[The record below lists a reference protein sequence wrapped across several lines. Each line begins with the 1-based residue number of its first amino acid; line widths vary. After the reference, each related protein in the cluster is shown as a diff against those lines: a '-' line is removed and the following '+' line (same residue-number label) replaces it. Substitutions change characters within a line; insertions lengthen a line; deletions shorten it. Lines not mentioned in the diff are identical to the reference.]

1 MAKFLESL
9 KKSKLKVDRV
19 FLILIIILVVVG
31 ILIFLSAAL
40 GILPNNELKFFSI
53 IKSQVF
59 YVFIFGF
66 LALFIGS
73 KIDYK
78 YYKKYSIILFILALL
93 FTLTVFIPG
102 LGFDY
107 NGAHRWIDIFGL
119 SFQPS
124 ETLKFTSVVLIA
136 AYASKYSKQFN
147 KIKIGLLPFLAFVI
161 LVGVI
166 LLLQPDFGTFLV
178 VLTPAFAVYFIGGAK
193 MRDVLILIITGVLA
207 FIILIQARPYMKE
220 RVLTFIEPNRESL
233 GAGYHLNQSLIAI
246 GSGGMFGRGVGQSI
260 QKFNYL
266 PEQISDSIFA
276 VYAEELGF
284 IGSVLFLTLFL
295 IIIMRGIFISRR
307 VNDSFGKLLTIG
319 IISTFF
325 FQMALNIGSAVGLTP
340 LTGVPLPLISKGG
353 TSLIFL
359 MFELGVLLNISKYK
373 VII

>member
-1 MAKFLESL
+1 MAKVFGNL
-9 KKSKLKVDRV
+9 KSKLRIDKV
-19 FLILIIILVVVG
+19 FLILIIILVIVG
-31 ILIFLSAAL
+31 ILTFLSAAL
-40 GILPNNELKFFSI
+40 GILPNNELKFFSV
-53 IKSQVF
+53 IKTQVF

-66 LALFIGS
+66 LALFIGT

-78 YYKKYSIILFILALL
+78 YYKKYSIILFVLALL

-102 LGFDY
+102 LGFYY

-124 ETLKFTSVVLIA
+124 EILKFASVVLIA
-136 AYASKYSKQFN
+136 AYCSKYSKQFKN
-147 KIKIGLLPFLAFVI
+147 IKIGFLPFLIFVI
-161 LVGVI
+161 LIGTV

-178 VLTPAFAVYFIGGAK
+178 VLVPAFIVYFVGGAK
-193 MRDVLILIITGVLA
+193 MGDVFILIISGILL
-207 FIILIQARPYMKE
+207 FLLLIQARPYMKE

-284 IGSVLFLTLFL
+284 VGSVLFLALFF
-295 IIIMRGIFISRR
+295 IIIMRGIFIARR
-307 VNDSFGKLLTIG
+307 VNDSFGKLLIIG

-325 FQMALNIGSAVGLTP
+325 FQMSLNLGSAIGLAP
-340 LTGVPLPLISKGG
+340 LTGVPLPLVSKGG

-359 MFELGVLLNISKYK
+359 MFELGVLLNISRQK
-373 VII
+373 VSI

>member
-19 FLILIIILVVVG
+19 FLILIIISVVVG

>member
-19 FLILIIILVVVG
+19 FLILIIISVVVG

-284 IGSVLFLTLFL
+284 IGSVLFLTFFL

>member
-284 IGSVLFLTLFL
+284 IGSVLFLTFFL